1 MQLRAISVDAILI
14 LWLKSGGRSR
24 FRISITMYTCVKKI
38 IKPDT
43 NACDNIY
50 VIESD
55 HLIYFTGFDGSLNK
69 KHLTNNVNQ
78 TIIVIL
84 RNNED
89 RPLSSK
95 VNILLSRDIY
105 ESIYINSEDYCLIVN
120 ETFFPEDDAPA
131 ISISSFSRIHDSL
144 ICELMVAINQSLKPV
159 YLMKAIANLIAV
171 EYREMSENTK
181 FDQIVDIV
189 KKNYLDDTFSLEAL
203 AAKAYM
209 SRRKLQYI
217 LSEEKVSF
225 LDLLNSY
232 RLSHLK
238 KIIKQ
243 NPSIPI
249 GKLVSNSGFKS
260 MASANRV
267 ANKTLNMT
275 AKELKSHLTR

>member
-1 MQLRAISVDAILI
+1 
-14 LWLKSGGRSR
+14 
-24 FRISITMYTCVKKI
+24 MYTCVKKI
-38 IKPDT
+38 IKPDST
-43 NACDNIY
+43 GCDNIH

-55 HLIYFTGFDGSLNK
+55 HIVYFAGFCGNLNK
-69 KHLTNNVNQ
+69 NDLTNNINQ

-84 RNNED
+84 RKNED
-89 RPLSSK
+89 KPLSSK
-95 VNILLSRDIY
+95 LNILLSRDIC
-105 ESIYINSEDYCLIVN
+105 ESIYISSEDYCLIVN
-120 ETFFPEDDAPA
+120 ETFFPEDEAPA

-144 ICELMVAINQSLKPV
+144 VCELMVAIDQSLKPV

-189 KKNYLDDTFSLEAL
+189 KNNYLDDSFSLETL

-243 NPSIPI
+243 NPSISI
-249 GKLVSNSGFKS
+249 GKLVSDSGFKS

-267 ANKTLNMT
+267 TNKALNMNV
-275 AKELKSHLTR
+275 KELKSHLTS